1 MPKPTALEQLLRE
14 RMAALGLSRGDIGQR
29 LSPNTPSKALRRLDA
44 FAATGAWRK
53 GNLCGRL
60 AGALGLPVKDI
71 TDAAD
76 ATREAIEAQ
85 AEADYRARFQ
95 PHAVWTTVRS
105 RPSSIAMAGMI
116 NAPGRLVL
124 LFPPDLPTEDV
135 IAYCRDHAPAGVPL
149 YGPVTGFVINY
160 SPDHARRYNLEGQR
174 LETLSSAVRVGIA
187 VTRV

>member
-1 MPKPTALEQLLRE
+1 MPEPTALEQLLRE
-14 RMAALGLSRGDIGQR
+14 RMAALSLSRGDIGQR
-29 LSPNTPSKALRRLDA
+29 LSPNNPSKALRRLDA
-44 FAATGAWRK
+44 FAATGASRK
-53 GNLCGRL
+53 GNLSERL

-76 ATREAIEAQ
+76 ATREAIEAE

-124 LFPPDLPTEDV
+124 LFPPDLPTEDF
-135 IAYCRDHAPAGVPL
+135 IAYCQAQAPQGIPL
-149 YGPVTGFVINY
+149 YDGVTGFTINY
-160 SPDHARRYNLEGQR
+160 TPDRAVRYDLNGQPLEQ
-174 LETLSSAVRVGIA
+174 LNAAVRVPCAFG
-187 VTRV
+187 RV